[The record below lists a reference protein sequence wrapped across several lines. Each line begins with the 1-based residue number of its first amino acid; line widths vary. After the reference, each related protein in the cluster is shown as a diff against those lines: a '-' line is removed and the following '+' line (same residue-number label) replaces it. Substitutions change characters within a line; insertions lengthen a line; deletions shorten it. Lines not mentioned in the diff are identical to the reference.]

1 MKVTFLNGP
10 PRSGKDFTGE
20 LLTKNVD
27 GMKLLAGPAVR
38 VDKFARKLKEAAH
51 ALYGVMPSGR
61 VAPHTYF
68 ESFKD
73 TPRSEFFGKTP
84 RAVYIAVSETY
95 MKVMHGDRIFGEM
108 LLCDL
113 PGQLID
119 ELIITDSGFR
129 GEAEVFIER
138 FGAANCR
145 LVRLHREGCTYGGD
159 SRSYLD
165 LADLG
170 VKCIDVTNPGEKAGL
185 LAELTTKLNQW

>member
-20 LLTKNVD
+20 LLTKNAD

-108 LLCDL
+108 LLRDL

-145 LVRLHREGCTYGGD
+145 LVRLHREGCTYEGD